1 MIAITVINIL
11 VNTLI
16 LLVCSFQSLIMGCK
30 NCRKKVKTFQ
40 DERFLQ
46 KHPQYVPSEEVEP
59 IRDFVKSRFDDDCQD
74 VQLDGIAHSLGN
86 DGYLH

>member
-1 MIAITVINIL
+1 M
-11 VNTLI
+11 
-16 LLVCSFQSLIMGCK
+16 
-30 NCRKKVKTFQ
+30 KTFQ